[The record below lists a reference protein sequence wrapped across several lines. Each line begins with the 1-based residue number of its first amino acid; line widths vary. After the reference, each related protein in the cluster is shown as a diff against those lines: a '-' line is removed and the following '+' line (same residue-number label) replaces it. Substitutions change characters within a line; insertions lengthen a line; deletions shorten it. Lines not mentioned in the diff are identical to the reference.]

1 MIENPIEYNYE
12 SRSVTMGNFNNDTW
26 SDIVIANHTVN
37 SISVFLGYD
46 AGNFSRSVIYI
57 NRSHSTPYMVAVGD
71 FNNDHG
77 LDIKVTNFGSNSI
90 NIFLGFENGPFASQI
105 ETSTGTSR
113 PL

>member
-1 MIENPIEYNYE
+1 MIENSIEYNYD
-12 SRSVTMGNFNNDTW
+12 SRAVAVGNFNNDTW
-26 SDIVIANHTVN
+26 LDIVIANHTVN
-37 SISVFLGYD
+37 SIPVFLGYD
-46 AGNFSRSVIYI
+46 AGNFSRSVIYT
-57 NRSHSTPYMVAVGD
+57 NRSHSTSYMVALGD

-77 LDIKVTNFGSNSI
+77 LDIDVANFDSNSI